1 MNIQIIVPCYNEET
15 IIKKTNQKLL
25 NTINNFDSNFKFN
38 ILYIN
43 DGSSDKTLQILKN
56 INENY
61 INTDYISFSRNFG
74 KEAAMYAGLKNS
86 VNFDAVIIIDSD
98 LQHPPEL
105 IPFMIEEFTKGYDQ
119 VIAKRNR
126 VGESL
131 IRKLPTRFYYWL
143 INKFVDIPIPDGI
156 GDFRLLSNKTVN
168 SIVALN
174 ETQRFSK
181 GIFSWVGY
189 NQKIIKYDNVER
201 QSGNSKWSAIKLLDY
216 GVDGII
222 SFNNKP
228 LRLMLYLGLITF
240 FISLLYIIITFIQ
253 ILTKGISEPGYFTII
268 FSILFLGSVQLIS
281 LGIVGEY
288 IGRIYYEVKARP
300 HYLIDEKSSTVG
312 RIENENE

>member
-1 MNIQIIVPCYNEET
+1 LNIQIIVPCYNEET